1 MRPARV
7 YLIDKESVM
16 SDTHAV
22 FLNEQQV
29 LIRDSARKVAAE
41 VVAPTAADRDRRG
54 AWPRAELE
62 SVAALGFLGM
72 LIPEEYGGAGASF
85 IDYCLAIEAFAAA
98 DAGFAT
104 LIHVHNSVGM
114 TVARLGTEAQK
125 RKYLPDLASGKRIG
139 AFLLSEPHA
148 GSDTAAFRTHARRE
162 GDHYVINGSK
172 QFISNG
178 SEAGLGLVLAVT
190 DKAAGKKGCSL
201 LMVDPTVD
209 PGYVVARVEHKM
221 GQCSA
226 HVAQIQLEQ
235 CRVPVDQ
242 LLGEAGA
249 GYRNVMGSL
258 SEGRVAIAAVA
269 TGTARAALE
278 AAVGYAK
285 AREAYGAPIINLQ
298 GVAFDLA
305 DMATELEVA
314 QQFMLHAA
322 RLCEAGVP
330 CAKEASMAKLFAS
343 EMAEKLC
350 SAALQIHGG
359 YGYLNDF
366 PVERYCRDVRVT
378 KIYEGTSHIQK
389 LIIARSL

>member
-1 MRPARV
+1 
-7 YLIDKESVM
+7 M
-16 SDTHAV
+16 SDTTAV
-22 FLNEQQV
+22 FLSEQEIM
-29 LIRDSARKVAAE
+29 IRDSARKVAAD
-41 VVAPTAADRDRRG
+41 VVAPSAAERDRSG
-54 AWPRAELE
+54 AWPRGELE
-62 SVAALGFLGM
+62 AVAELGFLGM

-85 IDYCLAIEAFAAA
+85 VEYCLAIEEFAAA
-98 DAGFAT
+98 DTGFAT
-104 LIHVHNSVGM
+104 LIHVHNSVGL
-114 TVARLGTEAQK
+114 TVARLGNEEQK

-148 GSDTAAFRTHARRE
+148 GSDTAAFRTLARRD

-178 SEAGLGLVLAVT
+178 NEAGLGLVLAVT
-190 DKAAGKKGCSL
+190 DKAAGKKGSSL
-201 LMVDPTVD
+201 LMVDPSQS

-221 GQCSA
+221 GQRSA
-226 HVAQIQLEQ
+226 HVAQIQLED
-235 CRVPVDQ
+235 CRVPVTN
-242 LLGEAGA
+242 LLGAEGS

-269 TGTARAALE
+269 TGTARAALA
-278 AAVGYAK
+278 AAVGYARE
-285 AREAYGAPIINLQ
+285 REAYGAPIINLQ

-305 DMATELEVA
+305 DMATQVEVA
-314 QQFMLHAA
+314 EQFMVHAA
-322 RLCEAGVP
+322 RLCEADVP

-343 EMAEKLC
+343 EMAEKVC
-350 SAALQIHGG
+350 SDALQIHGG

-389 LIIARSL
+389 LIIARSLI